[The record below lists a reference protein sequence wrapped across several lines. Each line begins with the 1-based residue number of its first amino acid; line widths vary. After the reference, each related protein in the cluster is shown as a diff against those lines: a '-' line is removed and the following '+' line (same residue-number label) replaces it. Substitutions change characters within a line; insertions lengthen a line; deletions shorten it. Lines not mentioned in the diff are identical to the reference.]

1 MNRMAGIY
9 EQPYKVIK
17 TLPGAEIRFYPPA
30 VLATVVSSARSFR
43 EVSSSGFRQLANYIF
58 GGNREKKK
66 MAMTAPV
73 HMRLSEQGSSMSFVM
88 SPDIPMQRL
97 PAPNQSNIQLEK
109 TAAEYVA
116 AIRFGGYASDDD
128 IRTYSEKLAAILQQQ
143 GIRHEGNFRYLGY
156 DAPYRFFGRRNEVI
170 VTVQWNA

>member
-1 MNRMAGIY
+1 MAGIY
-9 EQPYKVIK
+9 EQPYQVIK
-17 TLPGAEIRFYPPA
+17 KLPGAEIRFYPPA

-116 AIRFGGYASDDD
+116 AIRFGGYASDKD
-128 IRTYSEKLAAILQQQ
+128 IRTYTDQLTSILQQQ
-143 GIRHEGNFRYLGY
+143 GIRHYGNFRYLGY
-156 DAPYRFFGRRNEVI
+156 DAPYRFIGRRNEVI
-170 VTVQWNA
+170 VTVEWKA